1 MKFERTE
8 IKTGGFVLVTMGLL
22 LGIILALSAPGLFQ
36 RLKTYQIFFD
46 NAGGIRPGAAVY
58 LAGRKVGQVTQ
69 IESPIAKR
77 LRPTR
82 FPDYEALVSV
92 RIQANSRI
100 YRDATARM
108 QSNGLLG
115 ELVIDFV
122 QGNEE
127 SGLAETGV
135 SFTGERAPDFS
146 SAAAKLVKVLE
157 PVASQAEEALKG
169 LRNAATQLSSFFGN
183 GSELQA
189 SMAGRPPRSRKPQ
202 QPHRRGRLAEP
213 DLRQRARTD
222 PEALRRRRPPDER
235 AVRGPKKLAEQINR
249 KGSVERVLEN
259 LRAVSARLD
268 RTIAGL
274 DPQVRQILGNVN
286 QLTDTLKRQPWRV
299 IWPTTKKYPEE
310 ASPSAASPAC
320 TRAKEVSG
328 EGMKKWRLRSA
339 WPAKKS
345 AGGP

>member
-8 IKTGGFVLVTMGLL
+8 IKTGVFVLVTMGLL
-22 LGIILALSAPGLFQ
+22 LGLILALSAPGLFQ

-69 IESPIAKR
+69 IESPVSKK
-77 LRPTR
+77 LRPPR

-92 RIQANSRI
+92 RIQADSKI
-100 YRDATARM
+100 FRDATARM

-127 SGLAETGV
+127 TGLAETGV

-146 SAAAKLVKVLE
+146 TAAAKLVKVLE
-157 PVASQAEEALKG
+157 PVAQQAEEALKG
-169 LRNAATQLSSFFGN
+169 LRAAATQLSSFFGN

-189 SMAGRPPRSRKPQ
+189 SMAGIRRVADNLVGLTAEGGPLQGTFANARELTRKLGDDAGPLMSA
-202 QPHRRGRLAEP
+202 LAE
-213 DLRQRARTD
+213 
-222 PEALRRRRPPDER
+222 
-235 AVRGPKKLAEQINR
+235 VRKTTEQLNR
-249 KGSVERVLEN
+249 NGSIQRVLDN
-259 LRAVSARLD
+259 FRAVSARLD
-268 RTIAGL
+268 RTVASL
-274 DPQVRQILGNVN
+274 DPQLRQILGNVN

-299 IWPTTKKYPEE
+299 IFPVTKKYPEDDL
-310 ASPSAASPAC
+310 PKPAAPAPAAP
-320 TRAKEVSG
+320 R
-328 EGMKKWRLRSA
+328 KKPRGRQ
-339 WPAKKS
+339 
-345 AGGP
+345 

>member
-8 IKTGGFVLVTMGLL
+8 IKTGVFVLVTMGLL

-92 RIQANSRI
+92 RIQADSRI

-157 PVASQAEEALKG
+157 PVAQQAEEALKG

-189 SMAGRPPRSRKPQ
+189 SMAGVRRVAENLSHLTAEGGSLNQTFANARELTRKLSDDAGP
-202 QPHRRGRLAEP
+202 LMS
-213 DLRQRARTD
+213 
-222 PEALRRRRPPDER
+222 ALVE
-235 AVRGPKKLAEQINR
+235 VKKLTEQINR

-259 LRAVSARLD
+259 LRAVSSRLD

-274 DPQVRQILGNVN
+274 DPQLRQILGNAT

-310 ASPSAASPAC
+310 AAPSAPASPA
-320 TRAKEVSG
+320 
-328 EGMKKWRLRSA
+328 
-339 WPAKKS
+339 PARPKPR
-345 AGGP
+345 GRR